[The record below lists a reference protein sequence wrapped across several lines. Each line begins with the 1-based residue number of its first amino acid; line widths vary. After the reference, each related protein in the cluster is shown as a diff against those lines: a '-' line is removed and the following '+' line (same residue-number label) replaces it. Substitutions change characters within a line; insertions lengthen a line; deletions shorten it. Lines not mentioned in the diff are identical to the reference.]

1 MRDDK
6 TKKIG
11 SATYLNRSNGIY
23 IPFDVVMGEANCSLI
38 QPMLIKSFQIIS
50 YIDKDKRT

>member
-11 SATYLNRSNGIY
+11 SATYLNRSNGVY
-23 IPFDVVMGEANCSLI
+23 IPFDVVMGDCTLI